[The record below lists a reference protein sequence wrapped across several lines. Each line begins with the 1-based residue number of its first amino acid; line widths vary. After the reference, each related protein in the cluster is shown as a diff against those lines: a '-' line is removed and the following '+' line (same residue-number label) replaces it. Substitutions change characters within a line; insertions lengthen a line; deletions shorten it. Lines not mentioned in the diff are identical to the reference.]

1 MLKRPPHTKFHLF
14 LWISNTPMCQYNII
28 PPTKWCCFSFSFPYY
43 VCVLLI
49 FTACC
54 LQYPQERLT
63 INTSIRAT
71 KKKLIL
77 TNVIYANGYGD
88 WWLCVIF
95 IYRTNGRRRRFMY
108 AFYIVFI
115 HKCPS
120 FKLKMQQNWRTMNW
134 KRCIFLK
141 SNANAIWDL
150 CAERESKQNPFI
162 SLRGVKEVFFYPF

>member
-1 MLKRPPHTKFHLF
+1 MVLF
-14 LWISNTPMCQYNII
+14 
-28 PPTKWCCFSFSFPYY
+28 F
-43 VCVLLI
+43 LLI
-49 FTACC
+49 SILRVRFVDIYCMHPPIST
-54 LQYPQERLT
+54 RK
-63 INTSIRAT
+63 INYKHVYTRN

-108 AFYIVFI
+108 ALYIVFI

-134 KRCIFLK
+134 KRCIFWNQMQMQYGIYMQK
-141 SNANAIWDL
+141 ENQ
-150 CAERESKQNPFI
+150 SKIHSFHCLHQRGLLLSF
-162 SLRGVKEVFFYPF
+162 LRHYET